1 MDYAMALSDTK
12 IRALKSGP
20 KPFKVADERGLFL
33 HVQPGGGRL
42 WRVKFRIDGLDSK
55 GKFKKVEKLLSLGAY
70 PDVSLKRARELRD
83 EARAKHAAGFD
94 PAFEKQ
100 KAKAAA
106 RISAENSFS
115 KVAEMLLEKQEREGL
130 SEATLVKRRWFIK
143 LIFPALGKRPIS
155 EIQPLDVLLALRP
168 IEKRG
173 RHESAKRA
181 LNFIGQ
187 VFRYAVAS
195 QMVSADPARDLRG
208 ALTTPKVKHHAAI
221 LDAERVG
228 ELLRAIDGYEG
239 QPITRW
245 ALQLSALLFVRP
257 GELRQA
263 EWTEIDAMKAVW
275 RIPAL
280 KMKGRVEHQV
290 PLSVQALGILT
301 EVRGLTGRGKY
312 VFPSIR
318 SPANPMSENTINAA
332 LRRLGYSG
340 DEMTAHGFRSMASTL
355 LNESG
360 KWHPDAIE
368 RALAH
373 KDVDS
378 VRAAYARGAF
388 WRERIEMAQWWS
400 DYLDD
405 LKDEGKVLRPV
416 FSTRAAVS

>member
-1 MDYAMALSDTK
+1 MALSDAK
-12 IRALKSGP
+12 IRALKPGP

-33 HVQPGGGRL
+33 LVSPGGSRL
-42 WRVKFRIDGLDSK
+42 WRVKFRIDGLDAK
-55 GKFKKVEKLLSLGAY
+55 GKFKKIEKLLSLGAY
-70 PDVSLKRARELRD
+70 PDISLKRARQLRD
-83 EARAKHAAGFD
+83 EARETHAAGLD
-94 PAFEKQ
+94 PTFEKQ

-130 SEATLVKRRWFIK
+130 AEATLVKRRWFIK
-143 LIFPALGKRPIS
+143 LVFPVLGKRPIA
-155 EIQPLDVLLALRP
+155 EIQPLEILLALRP
-168 IEKRG
+168 IEKKG

-195 QMVSADPARDLRG
+195 QLAPADPTRDLRG

-221 LDAERVG
+221 LDPDQAG

-257 GELRQA
+257 GELRKA
-263 EWTEIDAMKAVW
+263 EWAEVDAVKAVW
-275 RIPAL
+275 RIPAS

-290 PLSVQALGILT
+290 PLSSQALAVFE
-301 EVRGLTGRGKY
+301 EVRGLTGRGRY

-318 SPANPMSENTINAA
+318 STANPMSENTINAA

-373 KDVDS
+373 KDTDS

-388 WRERIEMAQWWS
+388 WNERVEMAQWWS
-400 DYLDD
+400 DYLDS
-405 LKDEGKVLRPV
+405 LKGERKVLKPDFGQRT
-416 FSTRAAVS
+416 SASSS